1 MLKSIFNIAFAIL
14 VCLYIFACKQV
25 DKKNV
30 EAVTKYVSES
40 ENKLHKVKE
49 IEKLKYSLT
58 YRPTILMVEQELR
71 GEKDEQAAKKAYA
84 KYKPYYYFI
93 LNMSIDDKDALYK
106 GSASQAQ
113 FSENIQKFSFQMGDY
128 IYAYTNKDTIG
139 LADFYTPNMYG
150 YAKSTQ
156 VLLVFDRT
164 QIKEEHFKINIEELG
179 YGVGRQTFE
188 FDKDDLEA
196 IDN

>member
-1 MLKSIFNIAFAIL
+1 MFLG
-14 VCLYIFACKQV
+14 CLLACKQV
-25 DKKNV
+25 DKKNA
-30 EAVTKYVSES
+30 ESVTKYINDSGNE
-40 ENKLHKVKE
+40 LHKVKE
-49 IEKLKYSLT
+49 IDKLKYSLT
-58 YRPTILMVEQELR
+58 YRPTILMVEQEL
-71 GEKDEQAAKKAYA
+71 GGKIEEQAAKKAYA

-93 LNMSIDDKDALYK
+93 LNMSVDDKDALYK

-128 IYAYTNKDTIG
+128 VYAYTDKDTIG

-156 VLLVFDRT
+156 VLLVFDRAK
-164 QIKEEHFKINIEELG
+164 IKEKHFNINIEELG
-179 YGVGRQTFE
+179 FGVGRQTFE
-188 FDKDDLEA
+188 FNKDDLEA